1 MLDKSAGP
9 LQLFGMFWIALA
21 AQISMPIIQGGGI
34 WTLFSGDDVPLSIMR
49 EQDVRVVGVR
59 LTVDPT
65 GKLQACSAEFT
76 SGLTKLDEYTC
87 EIIRRRARFQPARGP
102 DGQSAYGIIRT
113 PITWTVNAD
122 SPRSPA
128 DLELTVSRLPK
139 GIKSPAVARLMF
151 AVDERGHPSSC
162 QQEEPPAPAVP
173 ALPPELVKIACAELL
188 QSYVAIPAG
197 DASGRPV
204 ASVQDARINFSVART
219 K

>member
-1 MLDKSAGP
+1 ML
-9 LQLFGMFWIALA
+9 WIALA
-21 AQISMPIIQGGGI
+21 AQISMPVIPGGGI
-34 WTLFSGDDVPLSIMR
+34 WTLFSGDDFPSSIMR
-49 EQDVRVVGVR
+49 QQDTAIVGVR
-59 LTVDPT
+59 LTIDPV

-76 SGLTKLDEYTC
+76 SVLANLDAYTC
-87 EIIRRRARFQPARGP
+87 DIIRRRAQFQPARGP

-188 QSYVAIPAG
+188 QSYVAIPAR

-204 ASVQDARINFSVART
+204 ASVQDARVNFSVART

>member
-1 MLDKSAGP
+1 ML
-9 LQLFGMFWIALA
+9 WIALA
-21 AQISMPIIQGGGI
+21 AQISMPVIPGGGI
-34 WTLFSGDDVPLSIMR
+34 WTLFSGDDFPSSIMR
-49 EQDVRVVGVR
+49 QQDTAIVGVR
-59 LTVDPT
+59 LTIDPV

-76 SGLTKLDEYTC
+76 SVLANLDAYTC
-87 EIIRRRARFQPARGP
+87 DIIRRRARRMQPARGP
-102 DGQSAYGIIRT
+102 DGQAAYGVIRST
-113 PITWTVNAD
+113 VTWMANGY
-122 SPRSPA
+122 SPRSPP
-128 DLELTVSRLPK
+128 DLDLTVSRLPK

-188 QSYVAIPAG
+188 QSYVAIPAR

-204 ASVQDARINFSVART
+204 ASVQDARVNFSVART